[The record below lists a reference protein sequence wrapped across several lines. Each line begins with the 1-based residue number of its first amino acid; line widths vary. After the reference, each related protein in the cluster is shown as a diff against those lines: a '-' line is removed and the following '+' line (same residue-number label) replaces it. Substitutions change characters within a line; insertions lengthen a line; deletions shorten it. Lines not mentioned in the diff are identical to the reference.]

1 MNKILGI
8 DIDGVITNEGSAND
22 NIWHNALCN
31 HFSQDLT
38 REKNVYDFMEAYG
51 LSEREMNEFINE
63 KISDIY
69 SSVKA
74 YPEAIKTIS
83 KLYKNNFEI
92 HLITAR
98 HKEYREITENWLKKH
113 SIPYHSLTHD
123 EPKAPLAVKK
133 NIELFIEDNFD
144 NAFDIASKNIKV
156 LLINKYHNLNKEL
169 IENIKRV
176 DNWLDINNE
185 LQKVYSINS
194 L

>member
-8 DIDGVITNEGSAND
+8 DIDGVITNEGPADN

-38 REKNVYDFMEAYG
+38 REKNVYDFMEAYN

-63 KISDIY
+63 NIAEIY
-69 SSVKA
+69 ANVKA
-74 YPEAIKTIS
+74 YPKAIKTIS
-83 KLYKNNFEI
+83 NLYNKGFKI

-98 HKEYREITENWLKKH
+98 HKEFREITKNWLEKH

-123 EPKAPLAVKK
+123 VPKAPLAVKK
-133 NIELFIEDNFD
+133 KIDLFIEDNYD

-156 LLINKYHNLNKEL
+156 LLVNKYHNLNKEL
-169 IENIKRV
+169 VKNIKRV
-176 DNWLDINNE
+176 SDWSEIKKEIKNF
-185 LQKVYSINS
+185 YSLNS